1 MTAGSITAIYS
12 NEDIIFYL
20 NPQITFFKVVY
31 RKYTNFVI
39 SEHIHRNPNN
49 SDVIY
54 FNAKLY
60 GNFLMNI
67 SLIFNQSTTNPL
79 EILQDHPLNFYD
91 NFDLKIQNTTPI
103 ETLPVPYMKTYFR
116 LKYANKHGMFYNFN
130 SSGVLECNTGNI
142 FQKMSLCGGCM
153 PPPPSLPIFNIEY
166 PLRQISAIIPLPFSF
181 SKDVGRSIPVFLIDS
196 KNGYDSSLTLKPS
209 SINTAVNI
217 KTDLLFKVA
226 TITEE
231 EKRRFKTT
239 SIEYLVEKIYYA
251 NISTLT
257 NLYDVSERLQNECM
271 KEIYIENNVSDYYN
285 YVYNLFISG
294 ISILNQD
301 KDAINHSYFSKIKI
315 YECFPGFNIE
325 IDPDDQNKTIIKDN
339 IAYIPIAL
347 DNKSSAPTGTINTSS
362 NKVHLSFKNTKTP
375 NEVTNINLYITYYS
389 ILKIEDGIVSLL
401 YNNN

>member
-1 MTAGSITAIYS
+1 MTAGSISAIYS

-39 SEHIHRNPNN
+39 SEHIHRNPYN

-54 FNAKLY
+54 FNSKLY
-60 GNFLMNI
+60 GDFLMNI
-67 SLIFNQSTTNPL
+67 SLIYNQTNTL
-79 EILQDHPLNFYD
+79 KIYDDHPLNFYD
-91 NFDLKIQNTTPI
+91 SFNLKIQNSTPI

-116 LKYANKHGMFYNFN
+116 LKYANKHDMFYNLN
-130 SSGVLECNTGNI
+130 GNRVECNTGNI
-142 FQKMSLCGGCM
+142 FQKMSLCGGCFS
-153 PPPPSLPIFNIEY
+153 PNSFLDD
-166 PLRQISAIIPLPFSF
+166 PLDCQISAIIPLPFSF

-209 SINTAVNI
+209 ANNTEVNI
-217 KTDLLFKVA
+217 KIDLLFKVA
-226 TITEE
+226 NITEE

-239 SIEYLVEKIYYA
+239 SIEYLVEKIYYE

-257 NLYDVSERLQNECM
+257 NLYDISERLQNESI
-271 KEIYIENNVSDYYN
+271 KEIYIENKVQEYYN

-315 YECFPGFNIE
+315 YECFDGFNLD
-325 IDPDDQNKTIIKDN
+325 IDPVNPNKTVIKDN
-339 IAYIPIAL
+339 IAYIPLAL

-362 NKVHLSFKNTKTP
+362 NKIHLSFKNTKNP

-401 YNNN
+401 YNYN